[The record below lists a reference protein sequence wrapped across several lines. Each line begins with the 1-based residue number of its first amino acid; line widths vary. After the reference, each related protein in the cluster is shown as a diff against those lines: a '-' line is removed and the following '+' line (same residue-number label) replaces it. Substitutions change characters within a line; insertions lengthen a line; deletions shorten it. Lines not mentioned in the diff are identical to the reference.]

1 MTRNKELPKE
11 IVVCMGSACFS
22 RGNVKSVQIIQS
34 YLQEKGLDKDVKV
47 TGTLCQ
53 DACKEGPN
61 VCFGGSCLCKVDPS
75 TLQDLLDEQFGYK

>member
-1 MTRNKELPKE
+1 MLPSSELPKE

-22 RGNVKSVQIIQS
+22 RGNVKTVQILRE
-34 YLQEKGLDKDVKV
+34 YLLARGLDQKIKV

-61 VCFGGSCLCKVDPS
+61 LCMDGDCLCRVDPT
-75 TLQDLLDEQFGYK
+75 TLPDLLDERLGLK